1 MTDPYNGTS
10 GETRMSRLKKS
21 ALWLMV
27 VLVLQTMG
35 PALACLA
42 PVRGSAQHA
51 CCRKMA
57 QDCGALMGGD
67 QSCCRM
73 ERSQNPTEPGT
84 VFSFERG
91 HELDC
96 TPVALA
102 PERDAASSAEWR
114 AVLTAPPP
122 DTSPGRSSV
131 LRI

>member
-1 MTDPYNGTS
+1 
-10 GETRMSRLKKS
+10 MSRFRSS
-21 ALWLMV
+21 ALWLMM

-42 PVRGSAQHA
+42 SAHGTGRHA

-57 QDCGALMGGD
+57 MDCGAVMNGN

-73 ERSQNPTEPGT
+73 ERNQNPTEPGT

-91 HELDC
+91 HEIDYL
-96 TPVALA
+96 PVAIV
-102 PERDAASSAEWR
+102 PQRDSVSAAEWH
-114 AVLTAPPP
+114 AVLSAPPP
-122 DTSPGRSSV
+122 DASPGKSSV